1 MRHSDWLRLYSELEK
16 DKSDWSL
23 CNQAVQNSVINIP
36 PRVSTLTVIL
46 VRPKLPKLINNHFPH
61 IPQEFDIVPKADINN
76 EAICTN
82 AICA

>member
-1 MRHSDWLRLYSELEK
+1 MRHSDWLRLYSELEI

-23 CNQAVQNSVINIP
+23 CNQAMQNSVINIP
-36 PRVSTLTVIL
+36 PQVSPLTVIL
-46 VRPKLPKLINNHFPH
+46 VRPKLPKLTNNHFPH
-61 IPQEFDIVPKADINN
+61 IPQEFDVPKADINN